1 MNCQQPGAIVLL
13 ISLLKILSAGADGDQ
28 LVSAD
33 QMDRILDESA
43 SDTAVEQSGGGGTT
57 WPMSLGICSWCRA
70 ASCFCT
76 SRGLPADIS
85 GRGESMRR
93 ASYGTPRCCLSIIP
107 L

>member
-33 QMDRILDESA
+33 QMERILDESV
-43 SDTAVEQSGGGGTT
+43 SDTAVEQSGVGGNYG
-57 WPMSLGICSWCRA
+57 
-70 ASCFCT
+70 
-76 SRGLPADIS
+76 ADEL
-85 GRGESMRR
+85 ESTRR
-93 ASYGTPRCCLSIIP
+93 LSYDTPRCYLSIIP